1 MAAMLKDG
9 RHLEF
14 LIGTRT
20 FFFKRVRSIC
30 RNQILVSQFERFLYS
45 WSVVCWTIDNFV
57 SYNGVI

>member
-20 FFFKRVRSIC
+20 FFKRVRSIC
-30 RNQILVSQFERFLYS
+30 RNQMLYHNLKDSSTLGQLSAGLLLILFR
-45 WSVVCWTIDNFV
+45 IMA
-57 SYNGVI
+57 